1 LSDVPTMRDPALAAR
16 VRDIQLGEHLAK
28 SQRAHLASFLAS
40 LLAFAVMHEHIAPAW
55 AMYTWIF
62 ALNAVSLIRIGFYAQ
77 WLRDGERLAHM
88 RRWELL
94 FALGAGGSGAIWG
107 LLCTAL
113 LPAEASGMWPV
124 AVLCVMG
131 VAAGGVLSLS
141 PLMSAF
147 AAFYLCLLLPCVINF
162 GMQASL
168 PKRSVALVLAVFIC
182 TLVVNGRR
190 AAREVRELIVARL
203 ELAAAV
209 DEAQSARRSA
219 EEANRAKSLFLANMS
234 HELRTPMH
242 AILGFSQLGS
252 DRTKDQKL
260 VDYFNRIYTSGSR
273 LLALINDLLDF
284 SKLEAGRMELSFHPQ
299 SLRMIIE
306 AAIREAEPLIHE
318 RGLSVI
324 VQATDKSPL
333 VVCDGFR
340 IGQVAR
346 NLLANAVKFT
356 AQGSEITL
364 SLSVIG
370 EGRMVRLVIADQ
382 GPGIPENEL
391 ESIFDEFV
399 QSTKTL
405 TGAGGT
411 GLGLAIC
418 RRIVVAHH
426 GRIYARNRPEGGA
439 EMLVELPL
447 NLHETAET

>member
-1 LSDVPTMRDPALAAR
+1 
-16 VRDIQLGEHLAK
+16 
-28 SQRAHLASFLAS
+28 
-40 LLAFAVMHEHIAPAW
+40 
-55 AMYTWIF
+55 MYTWIF

-113 LPAEASGMWPV
+113 LPTEASGMWPV

-219 EEANRAKSLFLANMS
+219 EEANRAKSLFLANM
-234 HELRTPMH
+234 
-242 AILGFSQLGS
+242 
-252 DRTKDQKL
+252 
-260 VDYFNRIYTSGSR
+260 
-273 LLALINDLLDF
+273 
-284 SKLEAGRMELSFHPQ
+284 
-299 SLRMIIE
+299 
-306 AAIREAEPLIHE
+306 
-318 RGLSVI
+318 
-324 VQATDKSPL
+324 
-333 VVCDGFR
+333 
-340 IGQVAR
+340 
-346 NLLANAVKFT
+346 
-356 AQGSEITL
+356 
-364 SLSVIG
+364 
-370 EGRMVRLVIADQ
+370 
-382 GPGIPENEL
+382 
-391 ESIFDEFV
+391 
-399 QSTKTL
+399 
-405 TGAGGT
+405 
-411 GLGLAIC
+411 
-418 RRIVVAHH
+418 
-426 GRIYARNRPEGGA
+426 
-439 EMLVELPL
+439 
-447 NLHETAET
+447 